1 MKNIYIIIAVII
13 GLGLL
18 VWVYVKYI
26 AKGSYGTSTPVQT
39 EMQTVGQNTV
49 SIVSIQNLSF
59 APANLEVTKGTKVT
73 WTNNDSVVHTVTSD
87 NNKFESGQLAPG
99 KTFEFTFEQTGEYA
113 YYCSIHPTMTA
124 KIVVK

>member
-1 MKNIYIIIAVII
+1 MKNIYIIIVVII

-26 AKGSYGTSTPVQT
+26 GKGSYGTSTPVQT
-39 EMQTVGQNTV
+39 ETQTVGQNTV
-49 SIVSIQNLSF
+49 TMKNLSF
-59 APANLEVTKGTKVT
+59 SPANLEVTPGTKVT
-73 WTNNDSVVHTVTSD
+73 WINEDTVDHTVTSND
-87 NNKFESGQLAPG
+87 NKFNSGVLARG
-99 KTFEFTFEQTGEYA
+99 SKFEFIFEQTGEYA